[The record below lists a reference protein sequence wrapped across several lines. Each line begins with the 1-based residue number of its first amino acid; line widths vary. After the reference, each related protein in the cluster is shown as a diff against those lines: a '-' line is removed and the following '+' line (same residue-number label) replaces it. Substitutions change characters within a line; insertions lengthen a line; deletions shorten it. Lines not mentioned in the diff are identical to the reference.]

1 MGASLEAR
9 RQQIEAK
16 YHDIYQ
22 PDDDRPQSAAI
33 SDLEFRL
40 LAMEEERRQLSQD
53 VSMDDRERLK
63 SIAQLELRLKALE
76 AERAKLRDAHYDT
89 GDRFGAVE
97 NLE

>member
-1 MGASLEAR
+1 MAEIKWKKKKQHFNQYLFFFLGFF
-9 RQQIEAK
+9 
-16 YHDIYQ
+16 
-22 PDDDRPQSAAI
+22 RPQSAAI

-63 SIAQLELRLKALE
+63 SISQLELRLKALE

-89 GDRFGAVE
+89 GWV
-97 NLE
+97 

>member
-1 MGASLEAR
+1 MAEIKWKRNSILINIFFLFFGLF
-9 RQQIEAK
+9 
-16 YHDIYQ
+16 
-22 PDDDRPQSAAI
+22 RPQSAAI

-63 SIAQLELRLKALE
+63 SISQLELRLKALE

-89 GDRFGAVE
+89 GWV
-97 NLE
+97 

>member
-1 MGASLEAR
+1 MAEIKWKRNSILINIFFFFGFF
-9 RQQIEAK
+9 
-16 YHDIYQ
+16 
-22 PDDDRPQSAAI
+22 RPQSAAI

-63 SIAQLELRLKALE
+63 SISQLELRLKALE

-89 GDRFGAVE
+89 GWV
-97 NLE
+97 